1 MGDFVARPRHPGC
14 QRAHHR
20 GTSHERVSNAVS
32 SSGTARCSFSTNSDT
47 WRQSRGPRTC
57 YRSCYPT

>member
-20 GTSHERVSNAVS
+20 GTSHERASNAVS
-32 SSGTARCSFSTNSDT
+32 SSGPARCSFPTNSDT
-47 WRQSRGPRTC
+47 WRQSR
-57 YRSCYPT
+57 